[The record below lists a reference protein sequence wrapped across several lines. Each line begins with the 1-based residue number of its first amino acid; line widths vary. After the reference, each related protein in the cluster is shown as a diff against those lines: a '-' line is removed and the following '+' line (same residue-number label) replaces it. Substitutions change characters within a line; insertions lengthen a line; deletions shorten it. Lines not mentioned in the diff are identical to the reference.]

1 MFQKR
6 YKHPVKRQ
14 TSENE
19 QVIIPIPAIVTKE
32 LAEKANRRVAANK
45 QLAARNNQ
53 TSKESLLQDGFA
65 RCAYRKCSLR
75 VDRII
80 RTHASGEEVAQFHYD
95 CSNTNLKGGKCS
107 GCFISVD
114 LLDRAV
120 AEYIVE
126 FMRDP
131 SVVDKKRQKLL
142 ADSPI
147 SKRQQQENLERR
159 IITFHEQC
167 AETREPLDD
176 PQFIP
181 SFSFQRE
188 ALFFFGISVTVWRSG
203 TKPRYEIRTDPPE
216 MKELLSKWISRPPH
230 S

>member
-1 MFQKR
+1 
-6 YKHPVKRQ
+6 
-14 TSENE
+14 
-19 QVIIPIPAIVTKE
+19 
-32 LAEKANRRVAANK
+32 
-45 QLAARNNQ
+45 
-53 TSKESLLQDGFA
+53 
-65 RCAYRKCSLR
+65 
-75 VDRII
+75 
-80 RTHASGEEVAQFHYD
+80 
-95 CSNTNLKGGKCS
+95 
-107 GCFISVD
+107 
-114 LLDRAV
+114 V

-147 SKRQQQENLERR
+147 SKRQQRKLKNFNTIRHEQIQLRTNLSRAMRRETFDAATIAFLNRELQLLEQQEQEAEKELADEQRVQQQQENLERR